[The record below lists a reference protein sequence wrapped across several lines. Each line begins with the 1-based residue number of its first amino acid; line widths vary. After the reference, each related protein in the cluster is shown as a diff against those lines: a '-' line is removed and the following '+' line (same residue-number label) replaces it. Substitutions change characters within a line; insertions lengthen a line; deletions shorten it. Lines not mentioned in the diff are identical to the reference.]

1 MPLVNKAIVVVYDFA
16 NKTLRSNTENA
27 FLNIRTT
34 TYKENSSNDWNNNG
48 ILKFIEAILQL
59 AIQLSQLRTYK
70 KNFENNLAINSTI
83 NFIQYLRSTEKS
95 AYFTIVDIGIMIW
108 IKL

>member
-1 MPLVNKAIVVVYDFA
+1 M
-16 NKTLRSNTENA
+16 R

-59 AIQLSQLRTYK
+59 PDLAIQLSQLRTYK
-70 KNFENNLAINSTI
+70 NNFENNLAINSTI
-83 NFIQYLRSTEKS
+83 NFQQYLPSTEKS
-95 AYFTIVDIGIMIW
+95 AYFTSIVDIGNMI
-108 IKL
+108 